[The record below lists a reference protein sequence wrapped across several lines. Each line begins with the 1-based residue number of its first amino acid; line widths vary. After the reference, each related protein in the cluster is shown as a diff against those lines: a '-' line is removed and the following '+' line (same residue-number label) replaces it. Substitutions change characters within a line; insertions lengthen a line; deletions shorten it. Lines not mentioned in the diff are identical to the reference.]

1 MGLISRVSSRTY
13 RFDKMTEASI
23 TTTTSQKFKN
33 LSESINSEFN
43 KNKQTALYLQA
54 KQDVMNII
62 QNVAKLTKTGK
73 DYPNISLWLQ
83 GSSVN
88 GFATKGS
95 DADIVLMTGD
105 HKDHPKEVV
114 GPAAFDEDKELKGS
128 WAVEKSSEVE
138 SEDLDIEEDEKVKK
152 EKQDEKKQAKFDVK
166 NEKRRAENEKKDEN
180 RDENGVAREKR
191 GSKEKKGP
199 RDNRLTKDNFADKG
213 DPVAKKK
220 KLLSNIVEFQVDS
233 RRRSN
238 ATDAE
243 DESSSEFSE
252 IELSAKKSVSKS
264 SKSGKKRVEKID
276 KLDDEKNGH
285 QLNDQTKKVR
295 KLQDENKN
303 LRKQNKKL
311 QQDFITFKNKSS
323 KNLDQKIKLIKKLQ
337 AELEEMNLKNEKH
350 STSGKTQFETE
361 FKTVLNQN

>member
-105 HKDHPKEVV
+105 HKDHPKEVAV
-114 GPAAFDEDKELKGS
+114 FPAAFDEDKELKGS
-128 WAVEKSSEVE
+128 WAVEKSSEIE
-138 SEDLDIEEDEKVKK
+138 SEDLDIEEDEMRNEDNKGSRRKTGAQKRKERKEAAKVV
-152 EKQDEKKQAKFDVK
+152 DEVVK
-166 NEKRRAENEKKDEN
+166 MSESMKSLEIEPLEDKPSTATTKTLPESVNSDESLKS
-180 RDENGVAREKR
+180 DEFLKSEINSEIKPEI
-191 GSKEKKGP
+191 KPE
-199 RDNRLTKDNFADKG
+199 TKS
-213 DPVAKKK
+213 K
-220 KLLSNIVEFQVDS
+220 KLEKNQ
-233 RRRSN
+233 
-238 ATDAE
+238 
-243 DESSSEFSE
+243 
-252 IELSAKKSVSKS
+252 SKS
-264 SKSGKKRVEKID
+264 SIS
-276 KLDDEKNGH
+276 
-285 QLNDQTKKVR
+285 
-295 KLQDENKN
+295 
-303 LRKQNKKL
+303 
-311 QQDFITFKNKSS
+311 KNKR
-323 KNLDQKIKLIKKLQ
+323 KPPFINNVKFLHEIRRLLI
-337 AELEEMNLKNEKH
+337 
-350 STSGKTQFETE
+350 
-361 FKTVLNQN
+361 

>member
-105 HKDHPKEVV
+105 HKDHPKEVITGEV
-114 GPAAFDEDKELKGS
+114 ITGAFFDEDKELKGS

-138 SEDLDIEEDEKVKK
+138 SEDLDIEEDEMR
-152 EKQDEKKQAKFDVK
+152 
-166 NEKRRAENEKKDEN
+166 NEDN
-180 RDENGVAREKR
+180 
-191 GSKEKKGP
+191 KG
-199 RDNRLTKDNFADKG
+199 
-213 DPVAKKK
+213 
-220 KLLSNIVEFQVDS
+220 S
-233 RRRSN
+233 RRKTG
-238 ATDAE
+238 AQ
-243 DESSSEFSE
+243 
-252 IELSAKKSVSKS
+252 
-264 SKSGKKRVEKID
+264 KRKE
-276 KLDDEKNGH
+276 
-285 QLNDQTKKVR
+285 R
-295 KLQDENKN
+295 KA
-303 LRKQNKKL
+303 
-311 QQDFITFKNKSS
+311 S
-323 KNLDQKIKLIKKLQ
+323 
-337 AELEEMNLKNEKH
+337 
-350 STSGKTQFETE
+350 
-361 FKTVLNQN
+361 